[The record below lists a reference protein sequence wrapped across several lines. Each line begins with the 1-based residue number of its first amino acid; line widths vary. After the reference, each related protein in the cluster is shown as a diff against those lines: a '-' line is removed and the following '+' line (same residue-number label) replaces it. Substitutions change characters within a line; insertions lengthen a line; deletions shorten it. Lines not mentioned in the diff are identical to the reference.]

1 MAGLIDFRFRKY
13 SKGNLTVSSI
23 NYKPRSF
30 ILFQGCK
37 IGHIVGGEVYFY
49 IESNDECLNYEPK
62 LWGIFYDHNEAKKQV
77 KERENEIW
85 KTLNI
90 YHPIKKVR
98 PTYGLW

>member
-13 SKGNLTVSSI
+13 THGKGVS
-23 NYKPRSF
+23 NMDYKPKSI
-30 ILFQGCK
+30 ILFQGYK
-37 IGHIVGGEVYFY
+37 IGHIIGGEVYFY

-62 LWGIFYDHNEAKKQV
+62 LWKTFIDHREAKKQV
-77 KERENEIW
+77 KENENEIW

>member
-13 SKGNLTVSSI
+13 SRGSLTVSNI
-23 NYKPRSF
+23 DYKPRYF
-30 ILFQGCK
+30 ILFQGSK
-37 IGHIVGGEVYFY
+37 IGHIIGGEVYFY

-62 LWGIFYDHNEAKKQV
+62 LWKTFVDNREAKKQV
-77 KERENEIW
+77 KENENEIW